1 MTMTSI
7 ENTSKTEQKLDLK
20 NINPKD
26 LLDAGIH
33 FGHEKT
39 KWNPK
44 MKSYI
49 HSTRKGVHVIN
60 IFKTLEVLND
70 VTKFVKNLSA
80 NGGKILMLGT
90 KKQSQQ
96 TIKNAAIQSNSSY
109 VVSRWL
115 GGTMTNYQTILKRVK
130 HLAELEEEQKNIDS
144 SSLTKKELTLISK
157 KINKLNKFFEGLKNY
172 KKLPDCLFVVDVK
185 KEKIAINEANIL
197 KIPVVGL
204 VDSDSD
210 PSGIDFVIPGND
222 DSIKSIKL
230 ISDVISNSIIEGK
243 GLFAQKTKRPPQ
255 SQKPTAKPSIANV
268 NKKQ

>member
-1 MTMTSI
+1 MNSTENI
-7 ENTSKTEQKLDLK
+7 EKKVNLNDIQ
-20 NINPKD
+20 PKD

-49 HSTRKGVHVIN
+49 HSSRQGVHVIN
-60 IFKTLEVLND
+60 IFKTLEVLKE
-70 VTKFVKNLSA
+70 VSKYVKTLSA
-80 NGGKILMLGT
+80 NGGTVFMLGT

-96 TIKNAAIQSNSSY
+96 TIKNAAIKSDSHY
-109 VVSRWL
+109 VISRWL
-115 GGTMTNYQTILKRVK
+115 GGTLTNHKTILNRIKY
-130 HLAELEEEQKNIDS
+130 LASLEQEQKNTDT
-144 SSLTKKELTLISK
+144 SSLTKKELTLVNK
-157 KINKLNKFFEGLKNY
+157 KINKLNKFFEGMKNY

-197 KIPVVGL
+197 KIPVIGL

-210 PSGIDFVIPGND
+210 PSGIDYVIPGND

-230 ISDVISNSIIEGK
+230 ISSVISNAILEGK
-243 GLFAQKTKRPPQ
+243 QINAKKVKKLVSSQPAKSSDT
-255 SQKPTAKPSIANV
+255 QKPEQK
-268 NKKQ
+268 

>member
-1 MTMTSI
+1 MNSTENI
-7 ENTSKTEQKLDLK
+7 EKKVNLNDIQ
-20 NINPKD
+20 PKD

-49 HSTRKGVHVIN
+49 HSSRQGVHVIN
-60 IFKTLEVLND
+60 IFKTLEVLKE
-70 VTKFVKNLSA
+70 VSKYVKTMSA
-80 NGGKILMLGT
+80 NGGTVFMLGT

-96 TIKNAAIQSNSSY
+96 TIKNAAIESGSHY
-109 VVSRWL
+109 VISRWL
-115 GGTMTNYQTILKRVK
+115 GGTLTNHKTILSRIKY
-130 HLAELEEEQKNIDS
+130 LASLEEEQKNTDT
-144 SSLTKKELTLISK
+144 SSLTKKELTLVNK
-157 KINKLNKFFEGLKNY
+157 KINKLNKFFEGMKNY

-197 KIPVVGL
+197 KIPVIGL

-210 PSGIDFVIPGND
+210 PTGIDYVIPGND

-230 ISDVISNSIIEGK
+230 ISSVISNAILEGK
-243 GLFAQKTKRPPQ
+243 QINAKKVKKPLASQPTKTK
-255 SQKPTAKPSIANV
+255 STQKPEQK
-268 NKKQ
+268 

>member
-1 MTMTSI
+1 MNST
-7 ENTSKTEQKLDLK
+7 ENTDIKIDLD
-20 NINPKD
+20 NIQPKD

-49 HSTRKGVHVIN
+49 HSSRKGVHVIN
-60 IFKTLEVLND
+60 IFKTLEVLKE
-70 VTKFVKNLSA
+70 VSKFVKNLSA
-80 NGGKILMLGT
+80 NGGTVFMLGT

-96 TIKNAAIQSNSSY
+96 TIKAAALESNSHY
-109 VVSRWL
+109 VISRWL
-115 GGTMTNYQTILKRVK
+115 GGTLTNHQTILSRIKY
-130 HLAELEEEQKNIDS
+130 LASLENEQKNTDS

-157 KINKLNKFFEGLKNY
+157 KINKLNKFFEGMKNY

-197 KIPVVGL
+197 KIPVIGL

-230 ISDVISNSIIEGK
+230 ISSVISNSISEGK
-243 GLFAQKTKRPPQ
+243 QLFAKKNKRPNSP
-255 SQKPTAKPSIANV
+255 AKPRVKEST
-268 NKKQ
+268 KSPEEK

>member
-144 SSLTKKELTLISK
+144 
-157 KINKLNKFFEGLKNY
+157 
-172 KKLPDCLFVVDVK
+172 
-185 KEKIAINEANIL
+185 
-197 KIPVVGL
+197 
-204 VDSDSD
+204 
-210 PSGIDFVIPGND
+210 
-222 DSIKSIKL
+222 
-230 ISDVISNSIIEGK
+230 
-243 GLFAQKTKRPPQ
+243 
-255 SQKPTAKPSIANV
+255 
-268 NKKQ
+268 